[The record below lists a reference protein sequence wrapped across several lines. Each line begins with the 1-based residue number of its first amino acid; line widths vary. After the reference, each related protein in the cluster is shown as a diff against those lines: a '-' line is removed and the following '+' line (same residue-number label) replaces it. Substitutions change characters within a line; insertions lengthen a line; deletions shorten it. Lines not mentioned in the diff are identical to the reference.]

1 MREYAIMNRVTRF
14 LIQALLGVSVLGAT
28 AAHAGAV
35 SEHFSKGIFGVS
47 WGDSRSA
54 LTGKYPAGTWKENT
68 YCVDSKQTLMKLA
81 AAYQTKKVCFSIGN
95 DQTVDE
101 IFAHFSPT
109 LPSLLAV
116 VNRSRTM
123 FGDFD
128 SIQRDDAIQSR
139 NTVMLWSKDRPLQL
153 RISSKN
159 DSDGRPESIVLS
171 VHENASPL
179 AGVKAVNN

>member
-1 MREYAIMNRVTRF
+1 MNRVRHLF
-14 LIQALLGVSVLGAT
+14 ICSLLGLSVLGPLP
-28 AAHAGAV
+28 AHAGAV
-35 SEHFSKGIFGVS
+35 SEHFSKGVFGIS
-47 WGDSRSA
+47 WGDSRST
-54 LTGKYPAGTWKENT
+54 LTGKYPAGAWQENT

-81 AAYQTKKVCFSIGN
+81 AAYQTQKVCFSVGE
-95 DQTVDE
+95 DQTVDG

-116 VNRSRTM
+116 VNRARTM

-128 SIQRDDAIQSR
+128 SIQRDDAIQSK

-171 VHENASPL
+171 IHENPAPL
-179 AGVKAVNN
+179 AGVKAVKN